1 MFVLRA
7 EANWCARSPKISIKW
22 ELFHKHCSL
31 LRATSYTRLRARD
44 LYTSS
49 TLIGGKGGAGPSSL
63 HTMLE
68 EPTEYVNARW
78 MSSLHGFLHGIK
90 WIVFHGHLDYFQKPP
105 LGGRPN
111 TKPGDHGT
119 PNAHNRW
126 FILFYHVWG
135 PAWIEIHWNS
145 IWLRARSHMTS
156 HYTWGSVTT
165 LHDFGGVLG
174 WPLDTFF
181 WALTISWSWL
191 LARVWRWPLMVAEF
205 TLSIDSL
212 RHCI

>member
-1 MFVLRA
+1 M
-7 EANWCARSPKISIKW
+7 
-22 ELFHKHCSL
+22 
-31 LRATSYTRLRARD
+31 
-44 LYTSS
+44 
-49 TLIGGKGGAGPSSL
+49 
-63 HTMLE
+63 
-68 EPTEYVNARW
+68 
-78 MSSLHGFLHGIK
+78 
-90 WIVFHGHLDYFQKPP
+90 FHGHLDYFQKPP

-156 HYTWGSVTT
+156 HYTWGSMTT
-165 LHDFGGVLG
+165 LHDFEGVLG

-191 LARVWRWPLMVAEF
+191 LARVWSSPNYAYHKCGYDYSWATSNITHNSCLFAHSGSKKILAFGDTCQQV
-205 TLSIDSL
+205 L
-212 RHCI
+212 

>member
-1 MFVLRA
+1 M
-7 EANWCARSPKISIKW
+7 
-22 ELFHKHCSL
+22 
-31 LRATSYTRLRARD
+31 
-44 LYTSS
+44 
-49 TLIGGKGGAGPSSL
+49 
-63 HTMLE
+63 
-68 EPTEYVNARW
+68 
-78 MSSLHGFLHGIK
+78 
-90 WIVFHGHLDYFQKPP
+90 FHGHLDYFQKPP

-156 HYTWGSVTT
+156 HYTWGFVTT

-174 WPLDTFF
+174 RPLDTFF
-181 WALTISWSWL
+181 WALTSSWSQL
-191 LARVWRWPLMVAEF
+191 LARVWSGPNMAYISHM
-205 TLSIDSL
+205 LSQMPHSTKESNEISEHGELAAWFQSL
-212 RHCI
+212 RNNQILKFQTWGKPPTMLEESIEYTPNY